1 MTVQDLQLPIPIDEL
16 KTLLQEH
23 GVAKAYLYGSYA
35 RNQATKQSDLD
46 LLVDLQPGKTYMDL
60 GALQYKLEQRV
71 PGGVDITT
79 KLNKHF
85 EPYIKPDLIEVL

>member
-1 MTVQDLQLPIPIDEL
+1 MTVQDLHLPIPIEEL
-16 KTLLQEH
+16 RALLQEN

-35 RNQATKQSDLD
+35 RNQATQASDLD
-46 LLVDLQPGKTYMDL
+46 LLVDLQPGKTYMEL

-85 EPYIKPDLIEVL
+85 EPYIKPDLVEIL